1 MEPVLQGDSPKEG
14 LPRDNK
20 ELQAPYFSL
29 SDIILRKPEPRE
41 LGSAFGTCVC

>member
-14 LPRDNK
+14 LPRDDK
-20 ELQAPYFSL
+20 ELQAPYFSP
-29 SDIILRKPEPRE
+29 SDTILNPEPRE